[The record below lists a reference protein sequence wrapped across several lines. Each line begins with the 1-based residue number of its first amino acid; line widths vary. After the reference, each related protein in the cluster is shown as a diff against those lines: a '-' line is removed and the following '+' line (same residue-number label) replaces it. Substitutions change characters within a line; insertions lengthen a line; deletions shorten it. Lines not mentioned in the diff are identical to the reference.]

1 MRTVILRRP
10 GRQGVAPG
18 HPRRRPRPRRVACQ
32 GDSAFS
38 TVRAS
43 LGLACVSIR
52 ARLMRFVRGMR
63 HARLTWQEWVTRPV
77 ILASAVRW
85 AGLVTVVVLWGLM
98 LGWLFWQLTGD

>member
-10 GRQGVAPG
+10 GRLGVPPG
-18 HPRRRPRPRRVACQ
+18 QPRRRVACQ

-63 HARLTWQEWVTRPV
+63 HARLTWQEWVTTPV